1 MKFLLGEFFASDEPE
16 QKFCRHT
23 AKLILRMGNG
33 RDRDVI
39 IFCEQRIV
47 KPCDRDVA
55 WYFFAKFTQR
65 ADDLHRNLIVVADH
79 RIHRCLCLN
88 RATDRLPRFHF
99 PVLGVKPRHRIR
111 IVQHPCLLYGSQKN
125 GETLYK
131 RTFH

>member
-33 RDRDVI
+33 R
-39 IFCEQRIV
+39 ENTGQRV
-47 KPCDRDVA
+47 YTCQLYAHQPVCLPCRFKNSLDILAAALNTPISVMETAGEGRA
-55 WYFFAKFTQR
+55 WGMA
-65 ADDLHRNLIVVADH
+65 
-79 RIHRCLCLN
+79 
-88 RATDRLPRFHF
+88 
-99 PVLGVKPRHRIR
+99 
-111 IVQHPCLLYGSQKN
+111 LLASYMVHKKD